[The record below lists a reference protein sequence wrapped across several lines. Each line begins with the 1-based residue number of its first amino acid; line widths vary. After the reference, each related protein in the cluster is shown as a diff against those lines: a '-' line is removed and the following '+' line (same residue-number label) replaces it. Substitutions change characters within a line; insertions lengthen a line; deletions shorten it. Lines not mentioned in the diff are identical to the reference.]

1 MYELFMEVGM
11 PNHIRRYFS
20 GEAQVH
26 AFVADFIAPGRAEN
40 NIVAVTQA
48 DAVQIFR
55 VSAIRMLEVGI

>member
-20 GEAQVH
+20 SEDEID

-55 VSAIRMLEVGI
+55 VSAIRILEVGI